1 MGGVKYQSKGGAVCR
16 LLLIA
21 GKAALTHNSTCSKS
35 RTWNHYIDE
44 GLNPDSYEKS
54 VPSVSLLDCKETF
67 PPLRSEAVPKSE
79 RGFVKRREEAKRR
92 GCINWRKKL
101 EQKKESWAPRPK
113 KVWERWGCR
122 NMEYKMRQMTG
133 FYERGC
139 VSSFTLNAFEKRI
152 WKRKEVD
159 FICLGATCSNHE
171 FDPFGCSTWW
181 ADTQWVHLSFLNC
194 PPL

>member
-54 VPSVSLLDCKETF
+54 VPSISLLDCKETF

-139 VSSFTLNAFEKRI
+139 VSSFTLNAFERRI
-152 WKRKEVD
+152 WKRKERD
-159 FICLGATCSNHE
+159 FICLGAPVPITNLI
-171 FDPFGCSTWW
+171 
-181 ADTQWVHLSFLNC
+181 HLVV
-194 PPL
+194 PPDEPIHNGYICHF